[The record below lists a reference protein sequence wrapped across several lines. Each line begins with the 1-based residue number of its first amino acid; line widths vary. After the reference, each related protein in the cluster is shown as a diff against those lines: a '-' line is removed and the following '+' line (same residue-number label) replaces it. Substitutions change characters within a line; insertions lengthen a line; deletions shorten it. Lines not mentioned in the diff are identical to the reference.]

1 MAALFCSCLG
11 YYPHF
16 MNIIRILGIYPH
28 FMDIIRI
35 GQIVSYLALNVHH
48 VLHSFVLVVDIIC
61 IGHII
66 HSFVLVVDIICIGHI
81 KSYLSRN
88 FCPIFHI

>member
-66 HSFVLVVDIICIGHI
+66 LQSFL
-81 KSYLSRN
+81 YFWSRVSVYS
-88 FCPIFHI
+88 FEKVKYI

>member
-1 MAALFCSCLG
+1 
-11 YYPHF
+11 

-81 KSYLSRN
+81 MSYLACN
-88 FCPIFHI
+88 AHYVLKI